1 MTHHPWTMA
10 YWYAVGRN
18 DERAGYP
25 GNPHPTCHN
34 PDYVDPIAF
43 ANHYQGRHDDYKNPQ
58 SATFHLPCLPDC
70 FTEWL
75 EDTHV
80 R

>member
-18 DERAGYP
+18 DEALWCEG
-25 GNPHPTCHN
+25 
-34 PDYVDPIAF
+34 DYADPVEF
-43 ANHYQGRHDDYKNPQ
+43 ANHYQARHDDYENPL

-75 EDTHV
+75 EDQHA

>member
-18 DERAGYP
+18 DERKG
-25 GNPHPTCHN
+25 HPTTVV
-34 PDYVDPIAF
+34 PDYVDAVEF
-43 ANHYQGRHDDYKNPQ
+43 ANHYQGRHDDYTNPQ

-70 FTEWL
+70 FTEWV